1 MDKAKFDPALHVG
14 YPKPLGL
21 VHAADVALTIAAP
34 LLTAG
39 ALSLIGV
46 VCADADK
53 FRWPGP
59 TLLLLVL
66 TVLSLITSIQ
76 LGYQARQYL
85 YSYQDLKDWRAED
98 PEQKFVENQ
107 HTDYLTWLDK
117 TFLASIVYN
126 LGTVLLLLSVAAAL
140 TPEGTGPLALWR
152 WITAGLILAA
162 TGGEALWS
170 YSVYFPCASLADRP
184 WRAGTRSSRRS
195 RQQSRGVRH
204 HDVRRPTARL

>member
-85 YSYQDLKDWRAED
+85 YSYQDLKDWRAEE
-98 PEQKFVENQ
+98 PEPKFVENQ

-170 YSVYFPCASLADRP
+170 YSVYFPLRLAR
-184 WRAGTRSSRRS
+184 RQALESRNKNKKQSMEKAAVERS
-195 RQQSRGVRH
+195 
-204 HDVRRPTARL
+204 TAP

>member
-1 MDKAKFDPALHVG
+1 MDTAKFDPALHVG

-66 TVLSLITSIQ
+66 TVLSLI
-76 LGYQARQYL
+76 GR
-85 YSYQDLKDWRAED
+85 
-98 PEQKFVENQ
+98 P
-107 HTDYLTWLDK
+107 
-117 TFLASIVYN
+117 
-126 LGTVLLLLSVAAAL
+126 
-140 TPEGTGPLALWR
+140 TP
-152 WITAGLILAA
+152 
-162 TGGEALWS
+162 S
-170 YSVYFPCASLADRP
+170 P
-184 WRAGTRSSRRS
+184 WRACA
-195 RQQSRGVRH
+195 
-204 HDVRRPTARL
+204 ARASWSAWDWCASGC